1 MDNGVRETETNR
13 LKYIKNLS
21 IATEYENISSQIK
34 TAVDTIPPND
44 ATIFTPSIDT
54 PLTVTENVK
63 FDEKKFDDFVF
74 FDDDDEKERRS
85 VKFSSSSV
93 QAKNPNHPIEI
104 LGRTSE
110 SKKRS
115 SVADVS
121 LRSSETKRKSITD
134 VHRRKS
140 DIGKDIKQ
148 FIEKKHV
155 FNKLSDNSSGSLN
168 TNCKNSVL
176 LKNLSSKNDKDFFFS
191 ESKINNN
198 IEKNFSN
205 NLSSQF
211 FILDNKIND
220 NINSTFESNKID
232 FTENKKKKKEEEK
245 INHNNNNDLE
255 LFNDLKIHGKSKN
268 SVESV
273 FETDDYENE
282 KLRFDFL
289 NGDKNYEEDED
300 EEEIENF
307 DKINSLEA
315 KKQQKSAIEQEE
327 EEDDNEN
334 QFFNFDRY
342 CEIDDQNYENEDN
355 FFENNSSNSLQKV
368 SRSKKSLN
376 HLNRD
381 LGGSTQICAPPLS
394 VAQQLGFADNQEY
407 YEYLMLAQR
416 HASTNFI
423 NSTDIIYSENA
434 VRMKF
439 IGPFLLGDMIGKG
452 SFGKVKEGL
461 CSQTL
466 QRVAVKIINK
476 KRVKKTPNGV
486 ENVLREI
493 KLLNNLKHK
502 NIVQLIDVYCKVDE
516 ETRGNTGIFNWFSSI
531 EDEPISWKQDDGTEF
546 ECNVQVLKWYL
557 VFEYCPCTLQNIL
570 EDEGSID
577 VTRSR
582 GFFSQIAY
590 GIYYLHSQS
599 VINRDIKPGNILVT
613 TDGIIKLSDF
623 GIAEQFDRYNGSEM
637 ESTEFAGTHQFLPPE
652 IVNGELKFLGTK
664 GMLTKDEKKRFN
676 LEQIKSHPWTLS
688 SQNPEKQT
696 PISLYPEQVN
706 PVIQQQEISNQN
718 DNNSDSKDKDL
729 NNEDAEEEV
738 AKNFDSCNFET
749 TMIPYIEALYS
760 AELEE
765 DLKKNLT
772 LEQLVMQL
780 YPLEGINK

>member
-1 MDNGVRETETNR
+1 MDDGVRETETNR

-155 FNKLSDNSSGSLN
+155 FNILSDNSSGSLN

-176 LKNLSSKNDKDFFFS
+176 LKNLSR
-191 ESKINNN
+191 
-198 IEKNFSN
+198 
-205 NLSSQF
+205 
-211 FILDNKIND
+211 
-220 NINSTFESNKID
+220 
-232 FTENKKKKKEEEK
+232 KKKKKEEEK
-245 INHNNNNDLE
+245 INPNNNNDLE

-289 NGDKNYEEDED
+289 NGDKNYEEDEN

-315 KKQQKSAIEQEE
+315 KKQQKSATEQEE

-577 VTRSR
+577 VTR
-582 GFFSQIAY
+582 
-590 GIYYLHSQS
+590 
-599 VINRDIKPGNILVT
+599 NRDIKPGNILVT

-652 IVNGELKFLGTK
+652 IVNGELKYYMLTGKFPFEFTKDGSILGLYELIIKCEYEIPDFLDSSCQSLIR

-706 PVIQQQEISNQN
+706 PVIQQQEISNQI